1 MPELAYLNGKVLAIQ
16 DAFVPIEDRGYQFG
30 DAVYEVIPSYNGK
43 MFKDKEH
50 IKRMVYSLK
59 QLRFPEVSEEYLYN
73 ELNLFFNKAK
83 LKRASVYMQVSRGV
97 YKRKHSLPDMENTS
111 VQFVMTIRDITKE
124 DVATAKKKKKGI
136 SVITVKDS
144 RWGRCDIKTV
154 QLLANSLAK
163 QTALDAGVEDA
174 VFISEDGIVREASS
188 ANMFI
193 VKNGIIFTHPETFNI
208 LSGVTRSE
216 IINIIKEKKLTLNED
231 FYTAEKLINA
241 EEAFLTGSITEVMP
255 VIFANGNRIGTG
267 EPGKITKDIYAS
279 LCKRM
284 TAPIE

>member
-16 DAFVPIEDRGYQFG
+16 EAFVSIEDRGYQFG

-50 IKRMVYSLK
+50 IERMVYSLK

-97 YKRKHSLPDMENTS
+97 YKRKHYLPDIEKAKI
-111 VQFVMTIRDITKE
+111 QFVMTIRNITKD
-124 DVATAKKKKKGI
+124 DVETDRKRKKGI
-136 SVITVKDS
+136 SVITVNDA

-163 QTALDAGVEDA
+163 QTALDARVEDA
-174 VFISEDGIVREASS
+174 VFISEEGIVREASS
-188 ANMFI
+188 ANIFI
-193 VKNGIIFTHPETFNI
+193 IKNGIIFTHPKTFNI

-216 IINIIKEKKLTLNED
+216 IIEIIKKKNLTLIED
-231 FYTAEKLINA
+231 FYTDRKLINA
-241 EEAFLTGSITEVMP
+241 DEAFLTGSITEVMP
-255 VIFANGNRIGTG
+255 VIFVNGNQIGTG
-267 EPGKITKDIYAS
+267 VPGKITKDIYDL

-284 TAPIE
+284 TS